1 MRSWSFLKV
10 GILVLCVGGVS
21 GCGIDQVF
29 SDSPPTPA
37 EIFASARTEILAQ
50 CITKRDSGTL
60 SYVAAAACSNDL
72 TLKAFH
78 ALDYWYIDLVAR
90 LNSQRLLLAEKVDKK
105 EISPTQYQ
113 SELLQ
118 NWSAAIREESLR
130 IAPFGKKSGHPAL
143 LGQAELFL

>member
-1 MRSWSFLKV
+1 MRFWSVLK
-10 GILVLCVGGVS
+10 LSTLLLLAGGLS
-21 GCGIDQVF
+21 GCGIDLSF
-29 SDSPPTPA
+29 GDSPPTPD

-50 CITKRDSGTL
+50 CVTKRDNGAL

-78 ALDYWYIDLVAR
+78 SFNNWYIDLVAR
-90 LNSQRLLLAEKVDKK
+90 LNSQRLVLAEKVDKK
-105 EISPTQYQ
+105 EISPVQYQ

-130 IAPFGKKSGHPAL
+130 LAPFGKKSGHPAL

>member
-1 MRSWSFLKV
+1 MRFWSFVKFGV
-10 GILVLCVGGVS
+10 LVLTVGGLS
-21 GCGIDQVF
+21 GCGIDQIF
-29 SDSPPTPA
+29 GDAPPTPN
-37 EIFASARTEILAQ
+37 EIFASTRTEILAQ
-50 CITKRDSGTL
+50 CITKRDSGAL
-60 SYVAAAACSNDL
+60 SYVTAAACSNDL

-78 ALDYWYIDLVAR
+78 SFDYWYIDLVAR

-118 NWSAAIREESLR
+118 DWSAAIREESLR

-143 LGQAELFL
+143 MGQAELFV